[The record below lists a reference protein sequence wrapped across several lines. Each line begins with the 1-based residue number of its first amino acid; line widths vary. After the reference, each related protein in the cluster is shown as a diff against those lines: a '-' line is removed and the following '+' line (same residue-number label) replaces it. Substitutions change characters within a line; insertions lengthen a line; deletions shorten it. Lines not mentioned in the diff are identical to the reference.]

1 MADGWPFAFAGLR
14 EAWRQAEGAKPLLT
28 CVMLTLPANDAVKP
42 VHNRMPAILRP
53 ADYAA

>member
-42 VHNRMPAILRP
+42 